1 MRNISKEMSQILDER
16 IVSKMNCKF
25 LILFVVAALA
35 ALLYPPLV
43 SATSIPGTAENF
55 AVLAGTPN
63 ITNTGT
69 TTITG
74 DVGIYPVLRSLARDR
89 EQTSSSSPE
98 HTT

>member
-1 MRNISKEMSQILDER
+1 MKNLMVRTHTFTMLTSRFVAIA
-16 IVSKMNCKF
+16 
-25 LILFVVAALA
+25 LFA

-43 SATSIPGTAENF
+43 SATSILGTAENF

-74 DVGIYPVLRSLARDR
+74 DVGIHPVLRSLARDR